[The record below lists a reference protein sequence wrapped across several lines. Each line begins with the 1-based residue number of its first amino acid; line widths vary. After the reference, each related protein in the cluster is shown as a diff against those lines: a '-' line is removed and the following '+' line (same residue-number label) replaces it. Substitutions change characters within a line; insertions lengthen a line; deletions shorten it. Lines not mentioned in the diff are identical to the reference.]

1 MKNNKM
7 LKVDEVLNVRLI
19 PVHGPAFLIE
29 YLTEKHTIPLSILLS
44 ESGLTP
50 QEIMDTSSR
59 IPAIKFINIIKYAL
73 RITQNNGLGIL
84 LGQSL
89 GPNSFKIMGHA
100 AISQANLRDSLRLII
115 LYYKTTAYLTEIS
128 LIEKEDFA
136 VFRIKPLVYLGEAES
151 FIIDL
156 VISGFISE
164 LNKFN
169 FPTSMLKLCLAK
181 PKPDYFEDY
190 LTITTNCI
198 RFNAEH
204 HEVHFPK
211 AWLDRP
217 VVTEYEVDCDE
228 SLIDICNKNLVRAE
242 QSINSVERIKDSLR
256 QASGQMPSLEDVA
269 ASYHQ
274 STRSLQRALKVE
286 GQSFRQLIEDIR
298 KERSQHLLLKTSMT
312 IVEIALELGYSDP
325 PNFTRAFK
333 QWFGCSPQSYRNQ
346 STCNYCSRQDLSC
359 HSTP

>member
-1 MKNNKM
+1 M

-19 PVHGPAFLIE
+19 PVLGPALLIE
-29 YLTEKHTIPLSILLS
+29 YLTEKHTIPLSILLC
-44 ESGLTP
+44 ESGLTA
-50 QEIMDTSSR
+50 QEVMDTSTR
-59 IPAIKFINIIKYAL
+59 IPASKFIKLIKYAL

-89 GPNSFKIMGHA
+89 GPNSFQSMGHA

-115 LYYKTTAYLTEIS
+115 LYYKTTAYLTEVL
-128 LIEKEDFA
+128 LIEQDGFA

-156 VISGFISE
+156 VISGFIAE

-169 FPTSMLKLCLAK
+169 FPTSMLKLFLAK

-190 LTITTNCI
+190 FTQLTNSVK
-198 RFNAEH
+198 FNAEH

-242 QSINSVERIKDSLR
+242 QSINTVERIKDSLR
-256 QASGQMPSLEDVA
+256 QASGQMPSLENVA

-286 GQSFRQLIEDIR
+286 GYSFRQLIEDIR
-298 KERSQHLLLKTSMT
+298 KERSQHLLLQTKMT

-333 QWFGCSPQSYRNQ
+333 HWFGCSPLHYRNQ
-346 STCNYCSRQDLSC
+346 SN
-359 HSTP
+359 

>member
-1 MKNNKM
+1 LKNKM
-7 LKVDEVLNVRLI
+7 LKVDEILNGRLI
-19 PVHGPAFLIE
+19 PVHGPALLIE

-50 QEIMDTSSR
+50 REVMDPSSR

-73 RITQNNGLGIL
+73 RITKNNGLGVL

-89 GPNSFKIMGHA
+89 GPNSFQIMGHA
-100 AISQANLRDSLRLII
+100 AISQANLRDSLRLIV

-128 LIEKEDFA
+128 LIEQANHA

-156 VISGFISE
+156 VISGFIAE
-164 LNKFN
+164 MNKFN
-169 FPTSMLKLCLAK
+169 FPTSLLSLSLAK
-181 PKPDYFEDY
+181 PKPDYAADY
-190 LTITTNCI
+190 IAITGNGVKYD
-198 RFNAEH
+198 AKH
-204 HEVHFPK
+204 YEVKFPK
-211 AWLDRP
+211 SWLDRA
-217 VVTEYEVDCDE
+217 VVTEYEVSCDE
-228 SLIDICNKNLVRAE
+228 SLIDICNQNLVRAE
-242 QSINSVERIKDSLR
+242 QSINTVEKIKDSLR

-298 KERSQHLLLKTSMT
+298 KERSEHLLLKTNMN

-333 QWFGCSPQSYRNQ
+333 HWFGCCPQHYRNDA
-346 STCNYCSRQDLSC
+346 NLSA
-359 HSTP
+359 SAS